1 MFTRGSFQRLRACRL
16 KLSTRREA
24 DRHALAVFP
33 TRFLKDLPTMPSQ
46 PARHRRRRFGKQRGC
61 NVLHNHA
68 RARSLLQVLPRVHT
82 LAPSDRSPNAGWVV
96 QHNRPNEI

>member
-1 MFTRGSFQRLRACRL
+1 
-16 KLSTRREA
+16 
-24 DRHALAVFP
+24 
-33 TRFLKDLPTMPSQ
+33 MPSQ